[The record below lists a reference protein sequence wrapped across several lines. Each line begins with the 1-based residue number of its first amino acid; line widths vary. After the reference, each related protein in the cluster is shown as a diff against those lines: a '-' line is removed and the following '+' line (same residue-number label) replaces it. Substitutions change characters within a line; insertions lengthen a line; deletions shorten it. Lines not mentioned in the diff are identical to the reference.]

1 VIHKT
6 SRHQPVRDNASG
18 SSYLSP
24 GRNLVPAG
32 ILLAGMILVVS
43 LSGAAQSPG
52 ALPDPPASPATAE
65 TSAVIPLQTP
75 EPRPED
81 IIACLADAEAVSR
94 ARDEARAA
102 IDLWSGRRDP
112 VSAWLEA
119 PPEGVSTDLVQ
130 ARLTVIDE
138 ALGAWQRRQHILD
151 ALGDLRDK
159 TATLRAALNAFSGL
173 DEKPPYTLQ
182 FCDRVYR
189 TAEARRVS
197 RDAEQVAFETAW
209 SYLEATRKEKSTL
222 DAAINRAAEALQSA
236 REPERAAAAFAL
248 ETAKLAREALEARL
262 KEAEA
267 AVCRAASRREQAEVD
282 LELARVRA
290 RWVEERTLYR
300 LEELEN
306 RQQEEKN
313 TLQSIEKA
321 RVKVRRELE
330 KRQAEL
336 AAMRRAQEKNP
347 DDPIAMEKALRRE
360 QSALEML
367 DILNESVALES
378 AYTDLLK
385 RRLAAM
391 NPELAR
397 EFQLILTLNEWLDF
411 FRKQQQRY
419 ESLRN
424 SEQQRLIALQTELN
438 DWEATTGD
446 DNATPRDP
454 MGAVMVPLLRER
466 IPLLDRLVTRY
477 GDLAFLAARG
487 VEQVNDRLVSRSLI
501 DRLYAR
507 VTEIRKHAGTW
518 LDYGLIDTGGVPVT
532 PRKLI
537 AAVFILAIGMMLV
550 RLLMGRLR
558 AGLFRRLKERSHAA
572 YVAETLLHYA
582 LILLVGYITLR
593 YLNIP
598 LTVFAFLG
606 GAVAIGVGFG
616 AQNLIS
622 NFLSGLILMGEQQVR
637 LNDIVEVDGLT
648 GRVTHIGARASTV
661 HTFNGVDVLVP
672 NSKFLENNVI
682 NWTLSSNQLRF
693 EITVGAAYG
702 SDPTRVIEILEQ
714 AAAGHGNVLKDP
726 PPLAVLS
733 DFGDNALLFTL
744 YLWVDVNHSD
754 SRVVRSDV
762 RRKIYRDFAR
772 SGIEIAFPQ
781 LDVHLRHTT
790 PDHPAPNVSLSTSA
804 QPVERPSTDVD
815 KGTDT

>member
-1 VIHKT
+1 
-6 SRHQPVRDNASG
+6 
-18 SSYLSP
+18 
-24 GRNLVPAG
+24 
-32 ILLAGMILVVS
+32 
-43 LSGAAQSPG
+43 
-52 ALPDPPASPATAE
+52 
-65 TSAVIPLQTP
+65 
-75 EPRPED
+75 
-81 IIACLADAEAVSR
+81 
-94 ARDEARAA
+94 
-102 IDLWSGRRDP
+102 
-112 VSAWLEA
+112 
-119 PPEGVSTDLVQ
+119 
-130 ARLTVIDE
+130 
-138 ALGAWQRRQHILD
+138 
-151 ALGDLRDK
+151 
-159 TATLRAALNAFSGL
+159 
-173 DEKPPYTLQ
+173 
-182 FCDRVYR
+182 
-189 TAEARRVS
+189 
-197 RDAEQVAFETAW
+197 
-209 SYLEATRKEKSTL
+209 
-222 DAAINRAAEALQSA
+222 
-236 REPERAAAAFAL
+236 AL

-507 VTEIRKHAGTW
+507 VTEIRKHAGIW

-648 GRVTHIGARASTV
+648 GRVTHIGAR
-661 HTFNGVDVLVP
+661 
-672 NSKFLENNVI
+672 
-682 NWTLSSNQLRF
+682 
-693 EITVGAAYG
+693 TVG
-702 SDPTRVIEILEQ
+702 
-714 AAAGHGNVLKDP
+714 
-726 PPLAVLS
+726 
-733 DFGDNALLFTL
+733 
-744 YLWVDVNHSD
+744 
-754 SRVVRSDV
+754 RVV
-762 RRKIYRDFAR
+762 A
-772 SGIEIAFPQ
+772 
-781 LDVHLRHTT
+781 LRA
-790 PDHPAPNVSLSTSA
+790 D
-804 QPVERPSTDVD
+804 
-815 KGTDT
+815 